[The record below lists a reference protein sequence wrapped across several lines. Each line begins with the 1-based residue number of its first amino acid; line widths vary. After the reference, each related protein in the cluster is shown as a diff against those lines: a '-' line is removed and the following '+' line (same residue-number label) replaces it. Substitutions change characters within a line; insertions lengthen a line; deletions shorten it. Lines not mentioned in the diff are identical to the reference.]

1 MHCYENSKHVRTPKI
16 PIARP
21 RFQIPNSCL
30 LPNTLH
36 KWNTH
41 SYFQNRICHF
51 IFHVS
56 MSDFDLDI
64 PKNYTYIHSLAD
76 FMSVYQL
83 CSFGVPL
90 RSYSLFDFSL
100 LPLFIFLFYLTDLIC
115 RRQLFCVHTV
125 GIRRLYHFFSREN
138 TCSSF
143 WLKIW
148 TAATLYNWW
157 TVPLRSMTFWRIK

>member
-64 PKNYTYIHSLAD
+64 LKEYLFIPVLVLCTYSD
-76 FMSVYQL
+76 PMEP
-83 CSFGVPL
+83 SFAVWSTVVPL

-125 GIRRLYHFFSREN
+125 GIRRLFHFFSREN
-138 TCSSF
+138 TVQVFLSCHHQ
-143 WLKIW
+143 
-148 TAATLYNWW
+148 
-157 TVPLRSMTFWRIK
+157 V